1 VTMNEFLRQ
10 AQPDCPSCAGTG
22 IIEGESFPVD
32 NMFGQMVGYEKNP
45 DRVCYCVPIMIIR
58 APDA

>member
-1 VTMNEFLRQ
+1 MTISDFLRQ

-22 IIEGESFPVD
+22 IIEGEMRFSED
-32 NMFGQMVGYEKNP
+32 HLTWERDA